1 MNLKRLFVKSA
12 LLGCVMAMGV
22 SATAFA
28 YTKGMLNDN
37 KVNVR
42 EQNSTESKVVGK
54 LSAGDYVTILGKD
67 GDWFNVSYES
77 QSNAYIHSDYIDI
90 VETDAYITEDDIK
103 LREEPDDSSDIIEVL
118 EEFDEITVFSRSG
131 NWYYVDFNG
140 EEGYVFSDY
149 VVGNYLEDVE
159 NETEEEEEDGEK
171 YAVIIAETGLNL
183 RDEPSL
189 DGEVIDILPLGT
201 TADVIEVEDEWVLV
215 EAPDGTEGYVNA
227 EFITIR
233 TGERDLAASGLGKE
247 IIDFAEQYLGTP
259 YAWGGTDLDNGV
271 DCSGFVYAVYR
282 NFGIALNR
290 SSAAMEANDGI
301 DVDKNELEAG
311 DLVFFD
317 NDGSGTI
324 DHVGIYMH
332 DGYYIHS
339 SSGKTTG
346 VIISN
351 LYDSY
356 STKTYA
362 GAKRVL

>member
-1 MNLKRLFVKSA
+1 MNLKKMLVKSA
-12 LLGCVMAMGV
+12 LIGTIMAMGA

-28 YTKGMLNDN
+28 YTKGLLNDN
-37 KVNVR
+37 RVNVR
-42 EQNSTESKVVGK
+42 EENSTASNVIGK
-54 LSAGDYVTILGKD
+54 LSAGDYVDILGKD
-67 GDWFNVSYES
+67 GSWYNVSYDS
-77 QSNAYIHSDYIDI
+77 VNSAYIHSDYIDI
-90 VETDAYITEDDIK
+90 IETDAYITEDDIK
-103 LREEPDDSSDIIEVL
+103 LREEPDDTSDIIAYL
-118 EEFDEITVFSRSG
+118 DKLDEITVYAKSG
-131 NWYYVDFNG
+131 NWYYADFDG
-140 EEGYVFSDY
+140 EKGYVFADY
-149 VVGNYLEDVE
+149 VVGDYLDDIQ
-159 NETEEEEEDGEK
+159 TEVDDSDLEK

-189 DGEVIDILPLGT
+189 EGNVIDILRLGT
-201 TADVIEVEDEWVLV
+201 TADVIREEGEWVLV

-233 TGERDLAASGLGKE
+233 TGSKDEVSGLGKT
-247 IIDFAEQYLGTP
+247 IIDFAEQYMGTP
-259 YAWGGTDLDNGV
+259 YKWGGTNLNSGV

-290 SSAAMEANDGI
+290 SSAAMEAYDGYYI
-301 DVDKNELEAG
+301 SKGELQAG

-317 NDGSGTI
+317 NDGNGTI

-356 STKTYA
+356 SSKVYA
-362 GAKRVL
+362 SAKRVID